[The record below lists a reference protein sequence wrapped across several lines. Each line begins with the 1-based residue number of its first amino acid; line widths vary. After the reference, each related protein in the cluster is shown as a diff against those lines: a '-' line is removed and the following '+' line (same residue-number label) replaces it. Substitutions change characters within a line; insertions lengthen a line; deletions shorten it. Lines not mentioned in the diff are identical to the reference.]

1 MIKAR
6 RIGHVTFETPDIG
19 RQIEYYTQ
27 VVGLVLAERD
37 KSSAYLT
44 TRVGQL
50 AVQLEQGTAAR
61 CTRVSFEVAPG
72 LEPADIQKR
81 LAASG
86 FDSSRRSEP
95 VPGMKNT
102 VVLQDPRGTA
112 VELFSEWSFVTKNQQ
127 SLGVGPLKLGHVA
140 SAVLDP
146 RDIAS
151 FYERSL
157 GFRVSDWI
165 EDFFVFQRCGP
176 DHHTLNFIKGDR
188 NTLHHVAFELKDFA
202 HMQQACDVL
211 AQHRIPIAQGPLRHG
226 PGHNIAIY
234 HANPDGLIIEFFI
247 ELDQMKDE
255 ELGYFEPKPWHR
267 DFPQR
272 PKTWSRKDNGT
283 VIWGTR
289 TGYRSSPN

>member
-1 MIKAR
+1 MR
-6 RIGHVTFETPDIG
+6 
-19 RQIEYYTQ
+19 
-27 VVGLVLAERD
+27 
-37 KSSAYLT
+37 
-44 TRVGQL
+44 
-50 AVQLEQGTAAR
+50 
-61 CTRVSFEVAPG
+61 SF
-72 LEPADIQKR
+72 
-81 LAASG
+81 SG
-86 FDSSRRSEP
+86 P
-95 VPGMKNT
+95 
-102 VVLQDPRGTA
+102 QGTA

-127 SLGVGPLKLGHVA
+127 GLGVGPMKLGHVA

-176 DHHTLNFIKGDR
+176 DHHTLNFIKGEH
-188 NTLHHVAFELKDFA
+188 NALHHVAFELKDLA
-202 HMQQACDVL
+202 HMLQACDVL
-211 AQHRIPIAQGPLRHG
+211 AQHGIPIVQGPIRHG

-234 HANPDGLIIEFFI
+234 HANPDGLIVEFFI

-289 TGYRSSPN
+289 IGYRASPK